1 MTTEPSGPPAPGPAS
16 EMPAEPRRILRGLVI
31 VAVTLLACALL
42 YRALPFEEAP
52 RKGLV
57 LLLFVA
63 VLWLT
68 EALHVTVTALL
79 VPVGAL
85 LLGLPGVTTVSA
97 MASFADPII
106 FLFFG
111 GFALA
116 TALSAQQLDRKIA
129 FWIRAALKWR
139 APRMSIDSQAFAA
152 RDEQQP

>member
-1 MTTEPSGPPAPGPAS
+1 
-16 EMPAEPRRILRGLVI
+16 
-31 VAVTLLACALL
+31 
-42 YRALPFEEAP
+42 
-52 RKGLV
+52 
-57 LLLFVA
+57 
-63 VLWLT
+63 
-68 EALHVTVTALL
+68 
-79 VPVGAL
+79 
-85 LLGLPGVTTVSA
+85 

-139 APRMSIDSQAFAA
+139 ALRMSIDSQAFAA